1 MSKQQSK
8 FSGLNNEN
16 EEQDRD
22 KELNEDLGAVIDVHN
37 LAYNK
42 EENSFEYDVI
52 PEDKDYDHPDPY
64 KTAVK
69 NGGDINS
76 DYDEANPTAVDE
88 YDQKDELVDEELED
102 LGMHIDNGGIVE
114 VSPVDEE
121 LSKTPEDDRDDLDEE
136 GYPKNDMDKD
146 SGDPI
151 R

>member
-8 FSGLNNEN
+8 FPELNKQNEG
-16 EEQDRD
+16 QDRD
-22 KELNEDLGAVIDVHN
+22 KTLKEDLNAETNIHN

-42 EENSFEYDVI
+42 EENSFEFDVD
-52 PEDKDYDHPDPY
+52 PEDGEYNHPDPY
-64 KTAVK
+64 NTAVK
-69 NGGDINS
+69 NGGDFDS

-88 YDQKDELVDEELED
+88 YEEKEELVDDGLED

-114 VSPVDEE
+114 VGPVDEE

-146 SGDPI
+146 SGDNM